1 MIIKRNLKNYK
12 RILDGYQEDTN
23 FGKPDDSDHISKRIM

>member
-23 FGKPDDSDHISKRIM
+23 FTNMILIILVKK

>member
-12 RILDGYQEDTN
+12 ILDGYQEDAN